1 MSERN
6 IEKDTKAYLEEIQE
20 TVRKSKELLKIAN
33 GKIEETRQRCKELGI
48 DTEQLKN
55 LDINDIHGLPE
66 ELKRILADDQANW
79 EQGIRE
85 LTGNPGPENPDE
97 VRQNRLE
104 KLGALKHPYRL

>member
-33 GKIEETRQRCKELGI
+33 GKIEETHKKCEELGI
-48 DTEQLKN
+48 DPEQLKN
-55 LDINDIHGLPE
+55 LNIDDIQGLPD

-79 EQGIRE
+79 EKGIRE
-85 LTGNPGPENPDE
+85 MMDNAGQENPDE